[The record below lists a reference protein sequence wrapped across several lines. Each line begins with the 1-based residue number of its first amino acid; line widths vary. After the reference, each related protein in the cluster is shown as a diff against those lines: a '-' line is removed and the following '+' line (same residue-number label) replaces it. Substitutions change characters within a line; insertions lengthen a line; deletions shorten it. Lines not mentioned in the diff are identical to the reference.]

1 MVPIDRPAPVAPW
14 LAPPDVVR
22 PPLSHKDIM
31 SNFPTLR
38 AGALAVGDCSSK
50 APGKKRHN
58 VVLCGASG
66 RSVGA
71 SCRGQP
77 GRVSTAY
84 VRSRVVFQSDSVPT
98 SRDFAAPSKPPRPG
112 ASSFGR
118 LISDAY
124 LFSRLAARSRAA
136 LARHRLRP
144 RRSCRIPPR
153 VPQGGLPP
161 TTCAAV
167 APPRRA

>member
-1 MVPIDRPAPVAPW
+1 MTAQTRLLV
-14 LAPPDVVR
+14 
-22 PPLSHKDIM
+22 
-31 SNFPTLR
+31 
-38 AGALAVGDCSSK
+38 
-50 APGKKRHN
+50 KKRHN

-118 LISDAY
+118 LVSDAY
-124 LFSRLAARSRAA
+124 LFSRLAARSRVP
-136 LARHRLRP
+136 LVRHRLRP
-144 RRSCRIPPR
+144 RRSCRVPFHAPPR
-153 VPQGGLPP
+153 GLPP
-161 TTCAAV
+161 GRLRGGCPATARLAARLNLHIASQTTANTEAPFRCASRIFCESQA
-167 APPRRA
+167 ARAAGQ